1 MIKWFVFI
9 SFVACECCHPCFIF
23 VQTCS
28 TLAYILYSKEI
39 LFIYN
44 LYFIFS
50 TLSYTLIIKVV
61 SSKITQTADPIVL
74 KFSYKFSIGVGEVLV
89 FLTWETLIYLY
100 SLMTT
105 SPKRI
110 QKVLQTSDLSD
121 FSPKWSFQRSWEF
134 LSVGRVSTKRKR
146 HINKANGI
154 SWLNVSLHPLFT
166 YFKGLEVYTG
176 A

>member
-1 MIKWFVFI
+1 MICI
-9 SFVACECCHPCFIF
+9 YSFVACECCDPCFIF

-105 SPKRI
+105 SLINGSKRSCKPLTYLAFL
-110 QKVLQTSDLSD
+110 QSEAFRGPGNFYLVEGYLQSESVTLTKVL
-121 FSPKWSFQRSWEF
+121 
-134 LSVGRVSTKRKR
+134 V
-146 HINKANGI
+146 
-154 SWLNVSLHPLFT
+154 
-166 YFKGLEVYTG
+166 
-176 A
+176 